1 MKSTISVSKE
11 VKEMLER
18 KKKEME
24 IKLSRPLSWDEFF
37 MLSFSDEEE
46 KIPKLT
52 EEEAETLK
60 RLIEED
66 RRNWR
71 TREFA

>member
-1 MKSTISVSKE
+1 
-11 VKEMLER
+11 
-18 KKKEME
+18 ME
-24 IKLSRPLSWDEFF
+24 IKLSRPLSWDELFK
-37 MLSFSDEEE
+37 LSFSDEEE

-60 RLIEED
+60 RLVEEG

>member
-18 KKKEME
+18 KKME
-24 IKLSRPLSWDEFF
+24 IKLSRPLSWDELFK
-37 MLSFSDEEE
+37 LSFSDEEE

-60 RLIEED
+60 RLVEEG

>member
-24 IKLSRPLSWDEFF
+24 IKLSKPLSWDEFF
-37 MLSFSDEEE
+37 KLSFSDEEE

-60 RLIEED
+60 RLVEEG

>member
-37 MLSFSDEEE
+37 MLFFSDEEE

-60 RLIEED
+60 RLVEED